1 MLAPR
6 PDASSDDGVDLFS
19 SPDHGQI
26 AKNLEICVRVLDGRG
41 HFWNVLISFQRRT
54 PYKKNIG
61 NYQNL
66 KGSIYGFYSL
76 PKIVYS

>member
-6 PDASSDDGVDLFS
+6 PDGSSDDH

-26 AKNLEICVRVLDGRG
+26 AKNLEICVRGLDGRG
-41 HFWNVLISFQRRT
+41 HFWNVLISFRRRT